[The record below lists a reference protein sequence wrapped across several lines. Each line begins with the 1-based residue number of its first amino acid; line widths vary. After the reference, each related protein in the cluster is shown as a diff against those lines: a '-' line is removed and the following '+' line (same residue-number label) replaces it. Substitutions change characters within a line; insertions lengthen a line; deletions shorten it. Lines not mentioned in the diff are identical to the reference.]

1 MSTKVKGSF
10 KFAEGTAI
18 PHTSSGRARCIAY
31 VAIDLLKFYIY
42 IPAIWVNVLLALSS
56 LSSSSSS
63 SLSSTDILRNDPCV
77 GLPNEILTT
86 NPRGCKYFFYCRNG
100 EAIEGF
106 CPNNMWFNF
115 DAGICDQP
123 KNVFCT
129 FDVKP
134 PKPDSNEPEHADE
147 ETEDVSCPTPSTT
160 NGEDSQMITYIPSKT
175 DCGRYFICYH
185 GQPIKL
191 QCTEGLHWSVVD
203 NKCDQPIN
211 AHCQVNKND

>member
-1 MSTKVKGSF
+1 MR
-10 KFAEGTAI
+10 
-18 PHTSSGRARCIAY
+18 HTECIALHA
-31 VAIDLLKFYIY
+31 AIDLLKFYIY
-42 IPAIWVNVLLALSS
+42 IPVIWVNVLLALSS
-56 LSSSSSS
+56 S
-63 SLSSTDILRNDPCV
+63 SLSAAAILRNDPCA
-77 GLPNEILTT
+77 GLPNEILTI

-147 ETEDVSCPTPSTT
+147 GNEHVSCPSTS
-160 NGEDSQMITYIPSKT
+160 NDEDSQVITYIPSKT

-191 QCTEGLHWSVVD
+191 ECTEGLHWNAVE
-203 NKCDQPIN
+203 NKCDQPID
-211 AHCQVNKND
+211 AHCQVNEND